1 MTKSRFYI
9 RLTAILCAAVFAL
22 TAVYG
27 CDEDKDDDELPPE
40 LYETVTNVYAAADL
54 GLPEGFNTYSIDI
67 DISASDLYIKGNIY
81 NDPNDIFAGFEQL
94 IIKYNLETNKSEH
107 LPYSYL
113 EQEESLAN
121 KIKITLTDGRIL
133 LYGTNGFNQSEGRF
147 EYIYIIS
154 PDGETEKMI
163 ENEYDESARSMFVDS
178 NGNIILV
185 KSWSIVTYDSELNL
199 IDTYETEFSLTDS
212 VMIADDQIIVFNDD
226 GYPYTF
232 DRDARR
238 LVEYDYPELPS
249 GELQEMYL
257 GMDGELYLT
266 DSIGLYIAS
275 DDGVTLLCDWVNS
288 GYNPDDVEIVT
299 IIDSDRF
306 VADITNPLWT
316 VADYMSSD
324 TTPELLVRVPDEELK
339 SKVILR
345 VAALDVP
352 EFLYNA
358 ITLFNRENE
367 TYQVVVDDYSVY
379 FYDESIASPKEQFDR
394 DIMSGYTPALVLVSG
409 MIYANLDTYTDK
421 DFFADLSPYL
431 DETDIDLLGSIESS
445 FASGGAIYTLPV
457 NFRANTLVAKK
468 STVDNSPLDGSL
480 TLDRLYEI
488 ADSLEDGEA
497 LFSDTI
503 YSNLLRFAS
512 SDFVDYANETVSFD
526 NAEFVRLLEFY
537 SDIGS
542 YTDTSLG
549 RIDTGFGYHQVVGD
563 TLLPAFDEGRLKFI
577 NLRMLNLD
585 AYLIMKFMFG
595 DDISL
600 CGYPSNTG
608 GALVEGYY
616 SLAICDRSELKDGA
630 FEFIKFMLSD
640 EVQTSGA
647 NTAEGIPVTVSA
659 LKQVLGYD
667 EIYVM
672 PEEDRDFITGELS
685 TTFVFYRLREVDE
698 NNPYTGGLPHMTLT
712 EADKEAILNFFDQPS
727 SRLTSDNKLWNI
739 IDEEYSAYLGGSITV
754 DEAAERIQ
762 NRASIYIA
770 E

>member
-9 RLTAILCAAVFAL
+9 RLTALFCAAVFAL

-40 LYETVTNVYAAADL
+40 LYETVTNVYTAADM
-54 GLPEGFNTYSIDI
+54 GLPEGFVLSSNRL
-67 DISASDLYIKGNIY
+67 DISASDICIKGYTY
-81 NDPNDIFAGFEQL
+81 NDPDDPFAGFEQM
-94 IIKYNLETNKSEH
+94 IIKYNYETNTSER

-113 EQEESLAN
+113 EQEEFVSN
-121 KIKITLTDGRIL
+121 SIKITLADGRIL
-133 LYGTNGFNQSEGRF
+133 LYGLNRFNQSEGRF

-178 NGNIILV
+178 NGNIIIL
-185 KSWSIVTYDSELNL
+185 KSWSILTYDSELNL
-199 IDTYETEFSLTDS
+199 IDTYETEFMLTDG
-212 VMIADDQIIVFNDD
+212 VIIADDQLIVFDSN

-249 GELQEMYL
+249 GELPEMYL

-316 VADYMSSD
+316 VADYMSSQS
-324 TTPELLVRVPDEELK
+324 TPELLVRVPDEELK

-358 ITLFNRENE
+358 ITLFNREND

-379 FYDESIASPKEQFDR
+379 GTRESPKGHKEQFDR
-394 DIMSGYTPALVLVSG
+394 DIMNGYTPALVLVSG

-445 FASGGAIYTLPV
+445 FASGGSIYTLPV
-457 NFRANTLVAKK
+457 NFHANTLVAKK
-468 STVDNSPLDGSL
+468 STLDGQL

-488 ADSLEDGEA
+488 AGSLEDGEA

-503 YSNLLRFAS
+503 YSNLLCFAS
-512 SDFVDYANETVSFD
+512 SDFVDYANETVSFN
-526 NAEFVRLLEFY
+526 NAEFTRLLEFY
-537 SDIGS
+537 SNIGS

-549 RIDTGFGYHQVVGD
+549 RIDTSFGYHQVVGD
-563 TLLPAFDEGRLKFI
+563 TLVPAFDSGQLKFI

-616 SLAICDRSELKDGA
+616 SLAICERSELKDGA

-647 NTAEGIPVTVSA
+647 NTAEGIPVTVTA
-659 LKQVLGYD
+659 LEQILEYD

-727 SRLTSDNKLWNI
+727 SRLASDDQLWNI

>member
-9 RLTAILCAAVFAL
+9 RLTALFCAAIFAL

-27 CDEDKDDDELPPE
+27 CDEDKDDELPPE
-40 LYETVTNVYAAADL
+40 LYETVTNVYTAADM
-54 GLPEGFNTYSIDI
+54 GLSEGFNVSETFV
-67 DISASDLYIKGNIY
+67 SDNYILFNGYAYI
-81 NDPNDIFAGFEQL
+81 DPNDSTSETEQFSFKYDIDTGISEQL
-94 IIKYNLETNKSEH
+94 PYQALSQTTDLSFINRIILS
-107 LPYSYL
+107 
-113 EQEESLAN
+113 
-121 KIKITLTDGRIL
+121 DGRTI
-133 LYGTNGFNQSEGRF
+133 LYG
-147 EYIYIIS
+147 IYRYPYPDERIERIYLIS
-154 PDGETEKMI
+154 PDGEAEKLI
-163 ENEYDESARSMFVDS
+163 ENEYDEYARAIFVDS
-178 NGNIILV
+178 NDNIILV
-185 KSWSIVTYDSELNL
+185 KSWSILTYDSELNL
-199 IDTYETEFSLTDS
+199 VDTYETEFMLTDG
-212 VMIADDQIIVFNDD
+212 VIIADDQLIVFDSD
-226 GYPYTF
+226 SYPYTF

-249 GELQEMYL
+249 GELPVMYL

-266 DSIGLYIAS
+266 DSVGLYIAS

-288 GYNPDDVEIVT
+288 GYNPDDVEIVA

-316 VADYMSSD
+316 VADYMSSQS
-324 TTPELLVRVPDEELK
+324 TPELLVRVPDEELK

-358 ITLFNRENE
+358 ITLFNREND

-379 FYDESIASPKEQFDR
+379 STRESPTGHKEQFDR
-394 DIMSGYTPALVLVSG
+394 DIMNGYTPALVLVSG

-445 FASGGAIYTLPV
+445 FASGGRIYTLPV
-457 NFRANTLVAKK
+457 NFRAHTLVAKK
-468 STVDNSPLDGSL
+468 STVDGQL

-488 ADSLEDGEA
+488 AGSLEDGEA

-526 NAEFVRLLEFY
+526 NAEFTRLLEFY
-537 SDIGS
+537 SNIGS

-549 RIDTGFGYHQVVGD
+549 RIDTSFGYHQVVGD

-647 NTAEGIPVTVSA
+647 NTAEGIPVTVTA
-659 LKQVLGYD
+659 LEQILEYD

-727 SRLTSDNKLWNI
+727 SRLASDDQLWNI

>member
-9 RLTAILCAAVFAL
+9 RLTALFCAAVFAL
-22 TAVYG
+22 TTVYG
-27 CDEDKDDDELPPE
+27 CDEDDDELPPE
-40 LYETVTNVYAAADL
+40 LYETVTNVYAAADM
-54 GLPEGFNTYSIDI
+54 GLPEGFNVSETFVSDSYILFHGYAYIDQSDSTSETEQFSFKYDI
-67 DISASDLYIKGNIY
+67 DTGKS
-81 NDPNDIFAGFEQL
+81 EQL
-94 IIKYNLETNKSEH
+94 PYQALSQTTDLSFINRIILS
-107 LPYSYL
+107 
-113 EQEESLAN
+113 
-121 KIKITLTDGRIL
+121 DGRTI
-133 LYGTNGFNQSEGRF
+133 LYG
-147 EYIYIIS
+147 IYRYPYPDERIERIYLIS
-154 PDGETEKMI
+154 PDGETEKLI
-163 ENEYDESARSMFVDS
+163 ENEYDEYASAIFIDS
-178 NGNIILV
+178 NGNIIIL
-185 KSWSIVTYDSELNL
+185 KSWSILTYDSELNL
-199 IDTYETEFSLTDS
+199 VDSYETEFSLTDG
-212 VMIADDQIIVFNDD
+212 VIIADDQLIVFDSN

-249 GELQEMYL
+249 GELPQMYL
-257 GMDGELYLT
+257 GMDAELYLT

-299 IIDSDRF
+299 IIDSNRF
-306 VADITNPLWT
+306 VANITNPLWT

-358 ITLFNRENE
+358 ITLFNREND

-379 FYDESIASPKEQFDR
+379 STRESPKGHKEQFDR

-445 FASGGAIYTLPV
+445 FASGGRIYTLPV

-468 STVDNSPLDGSL
+468 STVDNSTLDGSL
-480 TLDRLYEI
+480 TLDQLYEI
-488 ADSLEDGEA
+488 AGSLKDGEA

-503 YSNLLRFAS
+503 YSNLLCFAS

-537 SDIGS
+537 SNIGS

-549 RIDTGFGYHQVVGD
+549 RIDTSFGYHQVVGD
-563 TLLPAFDEGRLKFI
+563 TLVPAFDSGQLKFI

-616 SLAICDRSELKDGA
+616 SLAICESSELKDGA

-647 NTAEGIPVTVSA
+647 NTAEGIPVTVTA
-659 LKQVLGYD
+659 LEQILEYD

-712 EADKEAILNFFDQPS
+712 EADKEAILNFFNQPS
-727 SRLTSDNKLWNI
+727 SRLASDDQLWDI

-754 DEAAERIQ
+754 DEAASRIQ

>member
-9 RLTAILCAAVFAL
+9 RLTALFCAAVFAL

-40 LYETVTNVYAAADL
+40 LYETVTNVYTAADM
-54 GLPEGFNTYSIDI
+54 GLPEGFNTYNNELE
-67 DISASDLYIKGNIY
+67 ISASDIYIKGNTY
-81 NDPNDIFAGFEQL
+81 NDPDDPFAGLDQM
-94 IIKYNLETNKSEH
+94 IIKYNFETNTSER

-121 KIKITLTDGRIL
+121 SIKITLADGQIF
-133 LYGTNGFNQSEGRF
+133 LYGTNKFNHPEGRF

-154 PDGETEKMI
+154 PDGETENMLKS
-163 ENEYDESARSMFVDS
+163 EYDDIAYSAFADS
-178 NGNIILV
+178 NGNIILI
-185 KSWSIVTYDSELNL
+185 KLWSILTYDSELNL
-199 IDTYETEFSLTDS
+199 IDTYETEFSLSDA
-212 VMIADDQIIVFNDD
+212 VMLENDQLIVFDSN

-249 GELQEMYL
+249 GELPQMYL

-266 DSIGLYIAS
+266 DSVGLYIAS

-288 GYNPDDVEIVT
+288 GYNPDDVEIIA

-316 VADYMSSD
+316 VADYMSSQ

-445 FASGGAIYTLPV
+445 FASGGSIYTLPV
-457 NFRANTLVAKK
+457 NFHANTLVAKK
-468 STVDNSPLDGSL
+468 STVEGQL
-480 TLDRLYEI
+480 TLDQLYEI
-488 ADSLEDGEA
+488 AGSLEDGEA

-537 SDIGS
+537 SNIGS

-549 RIDTGFGYHQVVGD
+549 RIDTSFGYHQVVGD
-563 TLLPAFDEGRLKFI
+563 TLVPAFDSGQLKFI

-616 SLAICDRSELKDGA
+616 SLAICERSELKDGA

-647 NTAEGIPVTVSA
+647 NTEEGIPVTVTA
-659 LKQVLGYD
+659 LEQILEYD

-727 SRLTSDNKLWNI
+727 SRLASDDQLWNI

-754 DEAAERIQ
+754 DEAASRIQ

>member
-1 MTKSRFYI
+1 MHKRYI
-9 RLTAILCAAVFAL
+9 SIICIITLMCYFTFTSC
-22 TAVYG
+22 
-27 CDEDKDDDELPPE
+27 ESDDDELPPE
-40 LYETVTNVYAAADL
+40 LYETVTNVYTVTDL
-54 GLPEGFNTYSIDI
+54 GLPEGFNTYNNELE
-67 DISASDLYIKGNIY
+67 ISASDIYIKGYTY
-81 NDPNDIFAGFEQL
+81 NDPDDPFAGFEQM
-94 IIKYNLETNKSEH
+94 IIKYNYETNTSER

-113 EQEESLAN
+113 EQEEFVSN
-121 KIKITLTDGRIL
+121 SIKITLADGRIL
-133 LYGTNGFNQSEGRF
+133 LYGLNRFNQSEGRF

-178 NGNIILV
+178 NGNIIIL
-185 KSWSIVTYDSELNL
+185 KSWSILTYDSELNL
-199 IDTYETEFSLTDS
+199 IDTYETEFMLADG
-212 VMIADDQIIVFNDD
+212 VIIADDQLIVFDSN

-249 GELQEMYL
+249 GELPQMYL

-266 DSIGLYIAS
+266 DSVGLYIAS

-316 VADYMSSD
+316 VADYMSSQ

-358 ITLFNRENE
+358 ITLFNREND

-379 FYDESIASPKEQFDR
+379 STRESPKGHKEQFDR
-394 DIMSGYTPALVLVSG
+394 DIMNGYTPALVLVSG
-409 MIYANLDTYTDK
+409 MIYANLDTYTEK
-421 DFFADLSPYL
+421 DFFSDLSPYL
-431 DETDIDLLGSIESS
+431 AETDIDLLGSIESS
-445 FASGGAIYTLPV
+445 FASGGSIYTLPV

-468 STVDNSPLDGSL
+468 STVDGQL
-480 TLDRLYEI
+480 TLDQLYEI
-488 ADSLEDGEA
+488 AGSLEDGEA

-526 NAEFVRLLEFY
+526 NAEFTRLLEFY
-537 SDIGS
+537 SNIGS

-549 RIDTGFGYHQVVGD
+549 RIDTSFGYHQVVGD

-585 AYLIMKFMFG
+585 AYLIMKFMFC

-608 GALVEGYY
+608 DALVEGYY
-616 SLAICDRSELKDGA
+616 SLAICERSELKDGA

-647 NTAEGIPVTVSA
+647 NTAEGIPVTVTA
-659 LKQVLGYD
+659 LEQILEYD

-727 SRLTSDNKLWNI
+727 SRLTSDDQLWDI

>member
-9 RLTAILCAAVFAL
+9 RLTALFCAAIFAL
-22 TAVYG
+22 MAVYG

-40 LYETVTNVYAAADL
+40 LYETVTNVYTAADM
-54 GLPEGFNTYSIDI
+54 GLPEGFNTYNNELE
-67 DISASDLYIKGNIY
+67 ISASDIYIKGNIY
-81 NDPNDIFAGFEQL
+81 NDPDDIFAGFEQL
-94 IIKYNLETNKSEH
+94 IIKYNFETNTSER

-121 KIKITLTDGRIL
+121 SIKITLADGQIF
-133 LYGTNGFNQSEGRF
+133 LYGTNKFNHPEGRF

-154 PDGETEKMI
+154 PDGETENMLKS
-163 ENEYDESARSMFVDS
+163 EYDDIAYSAFADS
-178 NGNIILV
+178 NGNIILI
-185 KSWSIVTYDSELNL
+185 KLWSILTYDSELNL
-199 IDTYETEFSLTDS
+199 IDTYETEFMLTDG
-212 VMIADDQIIVFNDD
+212 VIIADDQLIVFDSN

-249 GELQEMYL
+249 GELPQMYL

-266 DSIGLYIAS
+266 DSVGLYIAS

-288 GYNPDDVEIVT
+288 GYNPDDVEIVA

-316 VADYMSSD
+316 VADYMSSQ

-358 ITLFNRENE
+358 ITLFNREND

-379 FYDESIASPKEQFDR
+379 GTRESPKGHKEQFDR
-394 DIMSGYTPALVLVSG
+394 DIMNGYTPALVLVSG
-409 MIYANLDTYTDK
+409 MIYANLDTYTEK

-445 FASGGAIYTLPV
+445 FASGGSIYTLPV
-457 NFRANTLVAKK
+457 NFHANTLVAKK
-468 STVDNSPLDGSL
+468 STVDNSTLDGSL
-480 TLDRLYEI
+480 TLDQLYEI
-488 ADSLEDGEA
+488 AGSLEDGEA

-503 YSNLLRFAS
+503 YSSLLRFAS
-512 SDFVDYANETVSFD
+512 SDFVDYENETVSFD
-526 NAEFVRLLEFY
+526 NAEFTRLLEFY
-537 SDIGS
+537 SDIDS

-549 RIDTGFGYHQVVGD
+549 RIDTSFGYHQVVGD
-563 TLLPAFDEGRLKFI
+563 TLLPAFDSGQLKFI

-616 SLAICDRSELKDGA
+616 SLAICERSELKDGA

-647 NTAEGIPVTVSA
+647 NTAEGIPVTVTA
-659 LKQVLGYD
+659 LEQILEYD

-727 SRLTSDNKLWNI
+727 SRLTSDDQLWDI